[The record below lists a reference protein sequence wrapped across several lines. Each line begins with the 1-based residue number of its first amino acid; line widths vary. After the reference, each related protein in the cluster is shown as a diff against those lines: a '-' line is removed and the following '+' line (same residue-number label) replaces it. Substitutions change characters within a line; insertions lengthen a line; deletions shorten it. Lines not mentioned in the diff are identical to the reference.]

1 MKNSRIKLHWIRL
14 FIEEPACVLIS
25 LSFSVATALYSTGE
39 NNHVF
44 QFPMTGKLKID
55 VHITGNPPPNRILLK
70 VSQDNSSSPVP
81 VSSLEYSTT
90 YNSTAGSDGGILT
103 LVLSVGLEYGRD
115 SFYSLELSNGIIS
128 PTQCEY
134 NFFLN
139 VSGGKYKPILF

>member
-1 MKNSRIKLHWIRL
+1 MKLQYFPNETNQFYMFFIYPAPIRL
-14 FIEEPACVLIS
+14 YKS
-25 LSFSVATALYSTGE
+25 DDTD
-39 NNHVF
+39 HVF
-44 QFPMTGKLKID
+44 DFPLNGELKID

-115 SFYSLELSNGIIS
+115 SFYTLELSNGIIS
-128 PTQCEY
+128 PTPCKY
-134 NFFLN
+134 NFR
-139 VSGGKYKPILF
+139 VTGSKGKFKQTLF